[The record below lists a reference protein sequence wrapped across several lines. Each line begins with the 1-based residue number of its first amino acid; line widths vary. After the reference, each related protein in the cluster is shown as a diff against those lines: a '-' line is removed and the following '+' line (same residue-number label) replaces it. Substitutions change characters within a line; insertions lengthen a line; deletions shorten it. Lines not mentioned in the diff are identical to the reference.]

1 MLLEFILNYQ
11 KLDVCYIIMNRDFLL
26 LVVFTSTN
34 NSVLQ
39 GPGEC
44 DTHMC
49 TGKDPGL
56 RSSPATEQLDDLELL
71 TLPFWACLFT

>member
-49 TGKDPGL
+49 TGKNF
-56 RSSPATEQLDDLELL
+56 SNI
-71 TLPFWACLFT
+71 